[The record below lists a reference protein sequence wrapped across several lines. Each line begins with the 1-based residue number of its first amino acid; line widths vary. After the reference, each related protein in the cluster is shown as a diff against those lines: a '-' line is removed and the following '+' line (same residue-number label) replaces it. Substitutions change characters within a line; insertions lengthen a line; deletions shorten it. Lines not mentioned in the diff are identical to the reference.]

1 MTTKCGRNGPK
12 RAILGKGQAES
23 LARGSTDVIA
33 RPCSFRFRGFSVR
46 LTIGFV
52 ATIAFLAASTVAF
65 AGGRPPGVPSGF
77 DAPPTNDQIRG
88 RLKELCVGLL
98 TNDGKREDLANRRC
112 GCYSDGVVKAM
123 TPAELDEM
131 RTTGKFAQSARP
143 KAVRFMQSC
152 RVNS

>member
-1 MTTKCGRNGPK
+1 M
-12 RAILGKGQAES
+12 LH
-23 LARGSTDVIA
+23 
-33 RPCSFRFRGFSVR
+33 FRFRGFSVR
-46 LTIGFV
+46 LTIGSV

-88 RLKELCVGLL
+88 RLKELCVGVL

-131 RTTGKFAQSARP
+131 RTTGKFSPSAKP
-143 KAVRFMQSC
+143 KAERFMQSC